1 MEEIWKPIEGYE
13 GLYEVSSYGRVK
25 RLGGYDRFNRKKVS
39 KILKL
44 SYNNSGY
51 YIVHLWKNGFRK
63 SKLLHRLVAE
73 TFIPNIDNLPQVNH
87 KDENKSNNRVD
98 NLEWCTAKYN
108 SNYGT
113 SIERRKVKM
122 INNGYFLD
130 LNSDEK
136 KIYKK
141 EYHKKYYQ
149 ENKEYISEHKKRYY
163 QEHKEYIKE
172 YYKRYYQEHKR
183 G

>member
-1 MEEIWKPIEGYE
+1 MNNEEIWKDIIGYE
-13 GLYEVSSYGRVK
+13 GLYQVSSLGRVRSLDRYVVDSLENRRFYK
-25 RLGGYDRFNRKKVS
+25 GKVLSPVKDTDGYLKVG
-39 KILKL
+39 L
-44 SYNNSGY
+44 SYNGKCKKCL
-51 YIVHLWKNGFRK
+51 V
-63 SKLLHRLVAE
+63 HRLAAQA
-73 TFIPNIDNLPQVNH
+73 FIENFDNLPEVNH
-87 KDENKSNNRVD
+87 KDEDKTNNNVD

-163 QEHKEYIKE
+163 QEHK
-172 YYKRYYQEHKR
+172 R